1 MVERYTNLN
10 RQVCMKD
17 SMIVT
22 AVFSLL
28 IMLTACSLNETSDEN
43 SYYYSVSV
51 GSTIV
56 LHQPVLISAE
66 QVASYVQNGKL
77 MSYDEVDKYRPNC
90 KFEIYTMSEQSRTV
104 EPDSFE
110 IIRVVDEIESS
121 SISKPAQLALHGD
134 ALMLSLLDRGNVFN
148 YATMMYLKSDNQPD
162 VYRMTCQHWEDIRDD
177 RHLTIAQMR
186 QAMGEVFT
194 LEIKQ

>member
-1 MVERYTNLN
+1 
-10 RQVCMKD
+10 MKD
-17 SMIVT
+17 SKIAIT
-22 AVFSLL
+22 VFSLL

-66 QVASYVQNGKL
+66 QVATYVQNGEL
-77 MSYDEVDKYRPNC
+77 MSYDVVDKYRPNC
-90 KFEIYTMSEQSRTV
+90 KFEIYTMSEQSRTI
-104 EPDSFE
+104 EPDTFE
-110 IIRVVDEIESS
+110 ITRVVDEIESS
-121 SISKPAQLALHGD
+121 SISKSTQVALHGD
-134 ALMLSLLDRGNVFN
+134 AFMLNFLDKSYVFN

-162 VYRMTCQHWEDIRDD
+162 VYRMTCQHWEDVRDD